1 MKFIEEKLQSN
12 KNLNQQGFGSG
23 GQLLDEE
30 GGLKDWFGDGIKEI
44 SDLDEDIRENE
55 I

>member
-1 MKFIEEKLQSN
+1 MRDKKI
-12 KNLNQQGFGSG
+12 KNDLNQQGFGSG

-44 SDLDEDIRENE
+44 QDLLLEYIREKR
-55 I
+55 